1 MSDAKLSRAD
11 LEARLREAEDTLEA
25 IRMGQV
31 DALVVDGP
39 DGPEVFTLRGVDH
52 RYRQLVETMT
62 EGALLV
68 ARDGVITYANA
79 RFAEL
84 VARPLAAMVSSRLGA
99 YVAPAQRAL
108 LEAML
113 QAAGGAAAK
122 AELELVVGEARVPVY
137 VSATRAET
145 DELTCVIVTDLSE
158 QKRTLALVAAERLT
172 AQIVEQAAD
181 GVVVCDADAKVIRAS
196 EPAQRLARAN
206 PLLQPF
212 PEVYRIHTEADPR
225 AAQSIVRAA
234 LAGRL
239 TSGEEVCLTLETG
252 EQRDLLLSAGPIT
265 GTAGEMLGCVVSF
278 VDITE
283 RKRAASER
291 LRLLERAESARGEAE
306 AANRAKDEFL
316 AMLGHEL
323 RNPLAPILTALELM
337 TMKGDTTSLRER
349 GVIERHV
356 KDVVR
361 LVGDLLD
368 VSRIAQGKVEL
379 DRRPVELAALVA
391 QAIETASP
399 LVEERQHHL
408 EVIVAA
414 NLWLDADGPRIG
426 QVLSNLLTNAAKYTQ
441 RGGRITLRAERV
453 GEELVVT
460 VADNGMGIPSE
471 LLPKLFDLFV
481 QGRRTIDRSE
491 GGLGLGLSIV
501 RNLVRIH
508 GGSVAVRSPGVGQ
521 GREFEVRLPALPA
534 SHGAAGTTA
543 AHPETPA
550 PAQAGH
556 RVLVVDDN
564 EDAAEL
570 LAYALETLGHQ
581 TRTAY
586 DGPSALEVAAEFVPD
601 IAVLDI
607 GLPVMDGYELAR
619 RLREAAPAPLRL
631 IALTGYGSPSDRER
645 TAEAGF
651 DAHMVKPIDLA
662 SLESTLARYA

>member
-1 MSDAKLSRAD
+1 MSVAKLSRAV
-11 LEARLREAEDTLEA
+11 LEERLRVAEDTLEA
-25 IRMGQV
+25 IRTGQV

-39 DGPEVFTLRGVDH
+39 EGPEVFTLKGVDH

-84 VARPLAAMVSSRLGA
+84 VAHPLETMVGSRLAG
-99 YVAPAQRAL
+99 YVAPAQHAL
-108 LEAML
+108 LDAL
-113 QAAGGAAAK
+113 LRAAGGTAAK
-122 AELELVVGEARVPVY
+122 AELELVVGDARVPVY
-137 VSATRAET
+137 VSATLGGS
-145 DELTCVIVTDLSE
+145 DEMTCVIVTDLSE
-158 QKRTLALVAAERLT
+158 QKRTQALVAAEQLT

-181 GVVVCDADAKVIRAS
+181 GVVVCDAAAKVIRAS
-196 EPAQRLARAN
+196 EPAQRLASAN

-212 PEVYRIHTEADPR
+212 ADLFRIHTEADPR
-225 AAQSIVRAA
+225 AAHTIVLAA

-239 TSGEEVCLTLETG
+239 TSGEEVCLTRPGGET
-252 EQRDLLLSAGPIT
+252 RDLLLSAGPIT
-265 GTAGEMLGCVVSF
+265 GAGGEMLGCVISF
-278 VDITE
+278 VDITD
-283 RKRAASER
+283 RKRAARER
-291 LRLLERAESARGEAE
+291 LRLLERAEEARVEAE

-379 DRRPVELAALVA
+379 DRKPVELATLVA

-399 LVEERQHHL
+399 LVAERQHHL
-408 EVIVAA
+408 EVSVPED
-414 NLWLDADGPRIG
+414 LWLDADGPRIG

-441 RGGRITLRAERV
+441 RGGRITLRAARV
-453 GEELVVT
+453 GAELVVT
-460 VADNGMGIPSE
+460 VADNGMGIPRE
-471 LLPKLFDLFV
+471 LLPRLFDLFV

-501 RNLVRIH
+501 RNLVRVH

-521 GREFEVRLPALPA
+521 GSEFEVRLPALPA
-534 SHGAAGTTA
+534 SAAEAGATSASPTRA
-543 AHPETPA
+543 A
-550 PAQAGH
+550 PARAGH

-619 RLREAAPAPLRL
+619 RLRAAAAAPLRL

-662 SLESTLARYA
+662 SLESTLARYV